1 MNKPLKIFIT
11 YAHKDKAARDKLV
24 THLDVLMREGL
35 IAIWNDNEITP
46 GDTWRD
52 VIFSNLAESDLLL
65 HLVSASSLASE
76 ACNKELAIV
85 LDAKTTVI
93 PIILESCDWT
103 RHPLSGYQ
111 ALPDNGKP
119 INEWF
124 PESKG
129 WQNVVAGI
137 RKAFYKARSQ
147 AELGFQQGNVFMMIG
162 QIDKAIDTYSHVL
175 DLNASDADTYFNRGL
190 AYHDKGDLDR
200 AIGDYTKAVELR
212 PDFAWAYT
220 NRGLVYKSKGNFD
233 LAIGD
238 HNRAIELKP
247 DHADAYF
254 NRGNAYQDKG
264 DFDRAIGDYTKAIE
278 LKPDFAGAYTN
289 CGAIHLKKGELDQAI
304 DDYNSAIQLRPQFAE
319 AYHNR
324 GEAYRKK
331 GKVDRAIEDFNKAI
345 GLNPNNAE
353 AYNNRGAA
361 YHKKGDVVYAIQDYS
376 MAIGLNPEFADAYTH
391 RGNVYLSKTDIH
403 RAIEDYN
410 AAIKLNPDAGFAY
423 GNCGVAWL
431 HLRHWGNAKVDLT
444 VAGIL
449 SVNIIALFHDICK
462 SVEDFEQKTGIQLPE
477 DIAAMLTP
485 QAASIELAKENR
497 QALALK
503 GYETGELSTG
513 LAARLAG
520 VPYSE
525 FLLLM
530 SQHGL
535 SPFGETAE
543 ELASD
548 FANAHKASCH

>member
-11 YAHKDKAARDKLV
+11 YAHKDRAEKDKLV
-24 THLDVLMREGL
+24 TYLDVLMREGL
-35 IAIWNDNEITP
+35 ITIWNDNEITR

-52 VIFSNLAESDLLL
+52 VIFSNLAESDFLF

-85 LDAKTTVI
+85 LGAKTTVI

-137 RKAFYKARSQ
+137 RKVFYKARSQ
-147 AELGFQQGNVFMMIG
+147 TELGFQQGNVFMMIG

-220 NRGLVYKSKGNFD
+220 NRGLVYKSIGNFD

-238 HNRAIELKP
+238 HNR
-247 DHADAYF
+247 
-254 NRGNAYQDKG
+254 
-264 DFDRAIGDYTKAIE
+264 AIE

-304 DDYNSAIQLRPQFAE
+304 DDYNAAIQLRPQFAV
-319 AYHNR
+319 AYNNR
-324 GEAYRKK
+324 GVAYRKK

-361 YHKKGDVVYAIQDYS
+361 YHKKGDIVYAIQDYS
-376 MAIGLNPEFADAYTH
+376 MAIGLNPEFDEAYTH

-449 SVNIIALFHDICK
+449 CVNIIALFHDICK

-477 DIAAMLTP
+477 DIAAILTP
-485 QAASIELAKENR
+485 QAAPIELEKENR
-497 QALALK
+497 LALALK

-525 FLLLM
+525 FFLLM